1 MKRKVSVII
10 PVYNAEKYL
19 GECLDSVRSQTLSDI
34 EVICVNDGSSDDS
47 LNLLKSYKEK
57 DDRICIIEKENGG
70 ASSARN
76 AGIRAAQGEY
86 ILFLDSDDQF
96 CAKEALECLW
106 ERADKGS
113 LDVLYFDTTVF
124 FESEELKEKNQNYI
138 SYYTRKKDYPEA
150 MTGKELFISLQENWD
165 FKPSPCLQ
173 LLRTEFLKKNDLS
186 FCEHIF
192 AHEDEVFTLKC
203 IILAEQAGYLNRKFY
218 SRRIRPDS
226 LVTSSDK
233 TKSILGCFFAVKE
246 MMSFADK
253 FVIGE
258 ENRLRECY
266 FTRVQTLQEIGADLI
281 IQENK
286 ESRERLVGLVSGE
299 QRTEFTV
306 FIREWE
312 RFAEWKRR
320 AKETQDQKRELNA
333 KLRQTYDEKSER
345 GVEIKRLNT
354 VIEELNLRLKE
365 QNKELERE
373 KAYSANA
380 REKAER
386 IQHSASYK
394 VGKIVTYVPRKIKKV
409 INQSK

>member
-1 MKRKVSVII
+1 MKRKLSVII

-19 GECLDSVRSQTLSDI
+19 GECLDSVRSQTLRDI
-34 EVICVNDGSSDDS
+34 EIICVNDGSSDNS
-47 LNLLKSYKEK
+47 LDLLRDYKEK
-57 DDRICIIEKENGG
+57 DERISIIEKENGG

-76 AGIRAAQGEY
+76 AGISAAQGEY
-86 ILFLDSDDQF
+86 ILFLDSDDQL
-96 CAKEALECLW
+96 CEKDALEHLW
-106 ERADKGS
+106 EKADKGN

-124 FESEELKEKNQNYI
+124 FESEELREKNQNYI
-138 SYYTRKKDYPEA
+138 SYYTRKKDYPEI
-150 MTGKELFISLQENWD
+150 MPGKELFISLQENWD

-173 LLRTEFLKKNDLS
+173 LLRTAFLRENDLS
-186 FCEHIF
+186 FCEHIY
-192 AHEDEVFTLKC
+192 AHEDEVFTLKA
-203 IILAEQAGYLNRKFY
+203 IIRAERAAYMNRKLY

-233 TKSILGCFFAVKE
+233 TKSIQGCFYAVKE
-246 MMSFADK
+246 MMHFADK
-253 FVIGE
+253 FVISD

-266 FTRVQTLQEIGADLI
+266 FTRVQTLQEIGADLL

-286 ESRERLVGLVSGE
+286 ESRERLIGQVGEE

-312 RFAEWKRR
+312 RLAEWKRR
-320 AKETQDQKRELNA
+320 AKEAQDQKRELNA
-333 KLRQTYDEKSER
+333 KLQQTYDEKRER
-345 GVEIKRLNT
+345 GVEIKRLNA
-354 VIEELNLRLKE
+354 VINELNAGLKE
-365 QNKELERE
+365 QRKELEKE
-373 KAYSANA
+373 KTNSVNA

-409 INQSK
+409 IKQRK